1 MKNIIFLTHAEKGP
15 SGGAKYIYR
24 YSQIINQIKNFS
36 SEVLHIKKKRT
47 SKYKNSINKILNL
60 KKDITSGWQ
69 YKDITCAKNFKYKW
83 FENKINLKQNFDFD
97 NRKDFVIL
105 PEIFAHLAN
114 ELLIKKKIEYGI
126 FIQNGYSINST
137 NNDDK
142 LKKAYKNAKFILSIS
157 KDTTN
162 CIKLK
167 FPKLKTKIL
176 KVSYFLDLGEVNFS
190 KKKNLITYMNRK
202 LPQHSNLVIS
212 YLKPN
217 LSKKW
222 KLHNLQNLSEKKTY
236 DLLKKSKIFLSF
248 SNLEG
253 FGLPPLE
260 AALAGNSVIGYTGEG
275 GNEYWQEPLFLKI
288 NSGEINKFVLKI
300 IDKINK
306 SNFKKNF
313 PKKKYTILKKKF
325 SKEMELK
332 NIKNFLRLI

>member
-1 MKNIIFLTHAEKGP
+1 MKNVIFLTHAEKGS
-15 SGGAKYIYR
+15 SGGGKCIYR
-24 YSQIINQIKNFS
+24 YSKIINQIKNFS

-47 SKYKNSINKILNL
+47 SKYRNSLNKILNL
-60 KKDITSGWQ
+60 KKEITSGWQ
-69 YKDITCAKNFKYKW
+69 YKDVTCAKNFKYNW

-97 NRKDFVIL
+97 NKKDFVIL

-114 ELLIKKKIEYGI
+114 EFLIKKKVKYAIL
-126 FIQNGYSINST
+126 IQNGYSINST
-137 NNDDK
+137 NDEQK
-142 LKKAYKNAKFILSIS
+142 LDSAYKNAKFILSIS

-176 KVSYFLDLGEVNFS
+176 KVSHFFDLGEVNFN

-217 LSKKW
+217 LPKKW

-275 GNEYWQEPLFLKI
+275 GNEY
-288 NSGEINKFVLKI
+288 
-300 IDKINK
+300 
-306 SNFKKNF
+306 
-313 PKKKYTILKKKF
+313 
-325 SKEMELK
+325 
-332 NIKNFLRLI
+332 